1 MHGIFVGLQELC
13 ADEPA
18 YGFYSSLPIVAM
30 RVETIAEGVEET
42 FCIDVGGEL
51 ERAFYGCREG
61 CAYGTAEMCFA
72 GIECSEC
79 DVFWGDVYSRGLREE
94 VWKYACEFVVSGEGE

>member
-30 RVETIAEGVEET
+30 RVETIAERIEET

-51 ERAFYGCREG
+51 E
-61 CAYGTAEMCFA
+61 
-72 GIECSEC
+72 
-79 DVFWGDVYSRGLREE
+79 
-94 VWKYACEFVVSGEGE
+94 